1 MFVGLSWVGVSN
13 VDDVNRVFTIGHENR
28 ATASTNMNEHSSRS
42 HALLCVEVVGENITT
57 GVKTLGKFSHVPVS
71 HHEGYKCPVSLQHEN
86 IFIEFNDLVQICQI
100 QGFMC

>member
-57 GVKTLGKFSHVPVS
+57 GVKTLGKFGHGPVS

-86 IFIEFNDLVQICQI
+86 IF
-100 QGFMC
+100 